1 MFRFVAVVAD
11 VFCLLLLLRSL
22 VLLLVLLSLKLRML
36 DLLVA
41 LDMFAFAS
49 AVGHV
54 SWCLLLAPCKML
66 FVARCCP
73 CLPPAR
79 CLTLLC
85 FAVPDHHANLPNL
98 KNNIG
103 FALTRLVIC
112 RSKYVRGEH
121 TRALIHCP
129 H

>member
-41 LDMFAFAS
+41 LDMLAFAS

-54 SWCLLLAPCKML
+54 S
-66 FVARCCP
+66 
-73 CLPPAR
+73 
-79 CLTLLC
+79 
-85 FAVPDHHANLPNL
+85 
-98 KNNIG
+98 
-103 FALTRLVIC
+103 
-112 RSKYVRGEH
+112 
-121 TRALIHCP
+121 
-129 H
+129 